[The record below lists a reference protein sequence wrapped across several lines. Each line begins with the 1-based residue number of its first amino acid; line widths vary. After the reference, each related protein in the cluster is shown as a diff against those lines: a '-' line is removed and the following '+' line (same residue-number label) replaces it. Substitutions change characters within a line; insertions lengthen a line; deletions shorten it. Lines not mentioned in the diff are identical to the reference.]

1 MKPIKREKNNKTK
14 SNKLKQKKPLN
25 KALQLSGAGLQM
37 GVTIYLGFLLGEWL
51 DKVFEKNFLTETIT
65 LLSIF
70 LAMYSLIKQANR
82 IND

>member
-1 MKPIKREKNNKTK
+1 MKQEKP
-14 SNKLKQKKPLN
+14 QGKPLN

-51 DKVFEKNFLTETIT
+51 DKILELNFLKTAIT
-65 LLSIF
+65 LLAVF
-70 LAMYSLIKQANR
+70 LATYALIKQANK